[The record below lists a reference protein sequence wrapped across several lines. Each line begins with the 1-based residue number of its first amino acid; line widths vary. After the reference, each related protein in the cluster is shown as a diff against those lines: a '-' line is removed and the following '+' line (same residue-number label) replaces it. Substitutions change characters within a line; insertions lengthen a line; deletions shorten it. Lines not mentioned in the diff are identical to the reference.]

1 MLNDDYKEM
10 LQSLLDNEVEFLIVG
25 AYAMAVY
32 GYPRST
38 GDLDLWVFTS
48 QENAEKVYNALIQ
61 FGAPL
66 SEINKNSFSEKGIV
80 FQIGVA
86 PRRIDIITN
95 VDGVN
100 FVEAYTAREEI
111 ELDDLNVPFISKA
124 NLIKNKKAT
133 GREKDRLD
141 ANTLENSQ

>member
-10 LQSLLDNEVEFLIVG
+10 LQLLLNNKVKFLVVG
-25 AYAMAVY
+25 AYAMGAY
-32 GYPRST
+32 GYPRAT
-38 GDLDLWVFTS
+38 GDFDIWIEASV
-48 QENAEKVYNALIQ
+48 ENSKRVYMALQQ

-66 SEINKNSFSEKGIV
+66 TEIKETTFCQKDLI

-111 ELDDLNVPFISKA
+111 ELDDMNVPFISKA

-141 ANTLENSQ
+141 ATTLENSN

>member
-1 MLNDDYKEM
+1 MLNEDYKEM
-10 LQSLLDNEVEFLIVG
+10 LQSLLDNEVEFLIIG

-32 GYPRST
+32 GYPRAT
-38 GDLDLWVFTS
+38 GDLDLWVFS
-48 QENAEKVYNALIQ
+48 SKENAEKVYRALIQ

-100 FVEAYTAREEI
+100 FVEAYTSREEI
-111 ELDDLNVPFISKA
+111 ELDDLKVPFISKA